1 MISPAFAKTAKVL
14 VAIVAALAV
23 GALLILLSGA
33 DPIAAYRALFAES
46 FFDYWGLS
54 NTLVKTSPMLL
65 AGLAV
70 ILPYKAGLFNIGA
83 EGQIYL
89 GGLFGTVIAL
99 ALPDLP
105 GWIGIPVILVA
116 SMAGGAIWAAVP
128 AFLRAYRGINEVIV
142 TLLMNFVA
150 IHIVSYAVSGPL
162 LAPGAPYPYSKEV
175 SDQFHLPIL
184 MPRTDAHL
192 GVLIGIVAAVLIMF
206 WLRRTPG
213 GFQLQLVGQ
222 NRDAARYAGI
232 RTRRTMMRAMMVGGA
247 LAGLAGGLEVLGL
260 KYRLFHLFS
269 DGYGYDG
276 IIVAFIA
283 ALNPILAP
291 LSAFFLAGL
300 SAGAG
305 TMQRAVGVEGSVVE
319 AIQGIVV
326 LFVAASLMA
335 APGGRSLLKRLT
347 AFKVSTHE
355 GVGK

>member
-99 ALPDLP
+99 ALPDMP
-105 GWIGIPVILVA
+105 GWIGIPAILVA
-116 SMAGGAIWAAVP
+116 SMAGGAVWAAVP

-150 IHIVSYAVSGPL
+150 IHVVSYAVSGPL
-162 LAPGAPYPYSKEV
+162 LAPGAPYPYSEEV

-213 GFQLQLVGQ
+213 GFQLQ
-222 NRDAARYAGI
+222 
-232 RTRRTMMRAMMVGGA
+232 
-247 LAGLAGGLEVLGL
+247 
-260 KYRLFHLFS
+260 
-269 DGYGYDG
+269 
-276 IIVAFIA
+276 
-283 ALNPILAP
+283 
-291 LSAFFLAGL
+291 
-300 SAGAG
+300 
-305 TMQRAVGVEGSVVE
+305 
-319 AIQGIVV
+319 
-326 LFVAASLMA
+326 
-335 APGGRSLLKRLT
+335 
-347 AFKVSTHE
+347 
-355 GVGK
+355 

>member
-1 MISPAFAKTAKVL
+1 
-14 VAIVAALAV
+14 
-23 GALLILLSGA
+23 
-33 DPIAAYRALFAES
+33 
-46 FFDYWGLS
+46 
-54 NTLVKTSPMLL
+54 
-65 AGLAV
+65 
-70 ILPYKAGLFNIGA
+70 
-83 EGQIYL
+83 
-89 GGLFGTVIAL
+89 
-99 ALPDLP
+99 
-105 GWIGIPVILVA
+105 
-116 SMAGGAIWAAVP
+116 
-128 AFLRAYRGINEVIV
+128 
-142 TLLMNFVA
+142 
-150 IHIVSYAVSGPL
+150 
-162 LAPGAPYPYSKEV
+162 
-175 SDQFHLPIL
+175 
-184 MPRTDAHL
+184 
-192 GVLIGIVAAVLIMF
+192 
-206 WLRRTPG
+206 
-213 GFQLQLVGQ
+213 
-222 NRDAARYAGI
+222 
-232 RTRRTMMRAMMVGGA
+232 MMRAMMVGGA

>member
-213 GFQLQLVGQ
+213 GFQLQ
-222 NRDAARYAGI
+222 
-232 RTRRTMMRAMMVGGA
+232 
-247 LAGLAGGLEVLGL
+247 
-260 KYRLFHLFS
+260 
-269 DGYGYDG
+269 
-276 IIVAFIA
+276 
-283 ALNPILAP
+283 
-291 LSAFFLAGL
+291 
-300 SAGAG
+300 
-305 TMQRAVGVEGSVVE
+305 
-319 AIQGIVV
+319 
-326 LFVAASLMA
+326 
-335 APGGRSLLKRLT
+335 
-347 AFKVSTHE
+347 
-355 GVGK
+355 